1 MYVLAMY
8 YVLLYYGTAAVRL
21 PTTRDQ
27 ARPDAAVSLWTA
39 NSLHLRYVGIGI
51 VPTLSQWPSQQRRA
65 ILIMRRLVS
74 TPLSTFWYCLL
85 PRNMIAPLSPTIMN
99 RATYL
104 SVSVLS
110 IFCKD
115 EAEMV
120 FRKRIFCSASVFW
133 AYFIFC
139 VCYWYLGGRPL
150 IKLLCGHPQLLKL
163 SISSPTRN
171 FQTAPTSQTVLY
183 NLSIITSFIYQL
195 QLLNTFNWGRQT

>member
-1 MYVLAMY
+1 MK
-8 YVLLYYGTAAVRL
+8 
-21 PTTRDQ
+21 
-27 ARPDAAVSLWTA
+27 
-39 NSLHLRYVGIGI
+39 
-51 VPTLSQWPSQQRRA
+51 TLSQWPRQRRT
-65 ILIMRRLVS
+65 ILIMRRLVT

-85 PRNMIAPLSPTIMN
+85 PRYMILPLSPTIMN

-110 IFCKD
+110 ISKKLRWYSV
-115 EAEMV
+115 E
-120 FRKRIFCSASVFW
+120 RIFCGVSVFW

-195 QLLNTFNWGRQT
+195 LNTLPEGDTHNTSFSPIEYLASSF

>member
-1 MYVLAMY
+1 
-8 YVLLYYGTAAVRL
+8 
-21 PTTRDQ
+21 
-27 ARPDAAVSLWTA
+27 
-39 NSLHLRYVGIGI
+39 
-51 VPTLSQWPSQQRRA
+51 
-65 ILIMRRLVS
+65 
-74 TPLSTFWYCLL
+74 
-85 PRNMIAPLSPTIMN
+85 MIAPLSPTIMN

-110 IFCKD
+110 IFCSVKD
-115 EAEMV
+115 EAELV
-120 FRKRIFCSASVFW
+120 FRKRIFCSVSVFW

-195 QLLNTFNWGRQT
+195 PNTLPEGDTHITYVPFSPIEYLASSFKLQNLYNYTSIDI